1 MCGFSSRSNL
11 YNHKK
16 TSNNISLLW
25 QTSPRISKAQIHSV
39 EAHGDRSWRE
49 LYSSLQEPS
58 EGHVGSPNSHVA
70 PRTDNWPAEEIPP
83 TCVHSASL
91 LETLLWG
98 QALGWAQETQTSPG
112 HAACPRGGGFACYFK
127 CFVYCNSF
135 NPCKSPGRYSDSPHF
150 TDEETEPQGSLS
162 NLTKVTRL
170 VSGRAALLVC
180 FVYWTVSISRSG
192 LRVVDLSTGLSI
204 KEFLGKSW
212 QMYEHEHESQKG
224 TQAHLR
230 I

>member
-1 MCGFSSRSNL
+1 M
-11 YNHKK
+11 
-16 TSNNISLLW
+16 SNNISLPW
-25 QTSPRISKAQIHSV
+25 QTSPRISKAQIHSA
-39 EAHGDRSWRE
+39 EAHGDKSWRE
-49 LYSSLQEPS
+49 LYSSPQEPS
-58 EGHVGSPNSHVA
+58 EGHVGSSKSHVA
-70 PRTDNWPAEEIPP
+70 PGTDNRPAGEIPP
-83 TCVHSASL
+83 TCVHSASF

-112 HAACPRGGGFACYFK
+112 HAACPREGGFACYFK
-127 CFVYCNSF
+127 CFVYCNSS

-162 NLTKVTRL
+162 NLPKVTRL

-180 FVYWTVSISRSG
+180 FIYRTVSISRSG
-192 LRVVDLSTGLSI
+192 LRVVRHGTGPSI
-204 KEFLGKSW
+204 KEFSGKCW
-212 QMYEHEHESQKG
+212 QMYEHEQDSQKG